1 MTCAYIGYYF
11 KLSPMIPCSDIL
23 LAQLQN
29 LPFESFQMTDVGLDA
44 FIPENL
50 HHINFLGPIPLFKS
64 NDVKIHFRLEKI
76 EPTNWNAKWEFDFKP
91 IFIGENCV
99 IRADFHP
106 IV

>member
-1 MTCAYIGYYF
+1 
-11 KLSPMIPCSDIL
+11 MIPWSDIL

-64 NDVKIHFRLEKI
+64 NDV
-76 EPTNWNAKWEFDFKP
+76 
-91 IFIGENCV
+91 
-99 IRADFHP
+99 
-106 IV
+106 